1 MIRHSMPSYSA
12 GWKASGRRRWLN
24 WLIGFIFRLID
35 VIGSHSFASK
45 SPGKSSAGSFRPRSA
60 LSTQPQHCR
69 APELEWCHR
78 RLLARIHRLT
88 IGRLRKEVEPV
99 TAAEFMRFLFQWQHV
114 SPGSRLHGEAGLLDI
129 VAQLA
134 GFEAAASAWEP
145 HLLRAR
151 LAKYE
156 PELLDRLCLSGAVSW
171 GRLSPH
177 PRLAHVGDLERRRI
191 IPTSVAPISLFP
203 REESEWLMDVF
214 HDDAASNGPD
224 PFVQLSSVAQDLR
237 RTLHERGAS
246 FFADLVRMTNHLPTE
261 VEEGLWE
268 LVAAGLVTAD
278 GFDNLRALM
287 DPRRRRAE
295 GRERSRRPRH
305 SVGRWSLLRQ
315 APSAVNHRR
324 HSSHQHAQ
332 HRCRARRSPIV
343 ASLRRRLP

>member
-1 MIRHSMPSYSA
+1 VATEYQAQVESMFAA
-12 GWKASGRRRWLN
+12 GDEAATDAIVLGWMESIGPTTATELAARLHRPTQAIDQSLVRLEASGQVLR
-24 WLIGFIFRLID
+24 GQ
-35 VIGSHSFASK
+35 
-45 SPGKSSAGSFRPRSA
+45 FRPISRIENSKFKIENSGVASA
-60 LSTQPQHCR
+60 
-69 APELEWCHR
+69 APEWCHR

-114 SPGSRLHGEAGLLDI
+114 FPGSRLHGEAGLLDI
-129 VAQLA
+129 VAQLG

-145 HLLRAR
+145 HLFRTR

-156 PELLDRLCLSGAVSW
+156 PEWLDRLCLSGAVSW

-177 PRLAHVGDLERRRI
+177 PGLARVGDLERRRI
-191 IPTSVAPISLFP
+191 IPTSVAPISIFP
-203 REESEWLMDVF
+203 REESEWLRDVF
-214 HDDAASNGPD
+214 QDNAPSNGPD
-224 PFVQLSSVAQDLR
+224 PLAQLSSVAQDLR

-295 GRERSRRPRH
+295 GRVENRRMAA
-305 SVGRWSLLRQ
+305 GIED
-315 APSAVNHRR
+315 
-324 HSSHQHAQ
+324 QHD
-332 HRCRARRSPIV
+332 
-343 ASLRRRLP
+343 